1 MEQEQKVSLLESWT
15 RLKSWRRC
23 GLISCLVAPS
33 TVFLLGSWHEQERK
47 KNENA
52 DN

>member
-1 MEQEQKVSLLESWT
+1 MDQKVSLLESWI

-33 TVFLLGSWHEQERK
+33 TVFLLGAWYESEKWT
-47 KNENA
+47 KNNA
-52 DN
+52 DNF